1 MGFFLAILFFL
12 IAYISYFANDKRITH
27 AFVFPFLWGIIMLA
41 ESFHFFGLY
50 KSNVITYVVILVG
63 VVSFS
68 AGSLLFR
75 RVVPHYAKSEIEIEY
90 QIQGRI
96 FSLFLVATILLL
108 LYPAILNIKS
118 LIAGDVSMAMIRS
131 SFGNVYKN
139 VVLALLYN
147 YIALPFAIACLPILA
162 VLLIS
167 NAPGKTKIVYFFLI
181 LVVMIE
187 KIIMDAGRGILLY
200 SFSML
205 FFAYKLFVPRDVS
218 KALRVKLRRILIW
231 SLISVVIIYVL
242 ITLARGTG
250 GSNIW
255 HQIYIYICGCVPF
268 LDSNL
273 QAVQN
278 HQYLLGA
285 GGFYGVLQLFFTFLD
300 NLRLLVYPDFMV
312 QADEL
317 YNATLVAR
325 AVSPADSYN
334 AYATAFYNVY
344 LDGGLVTVFLE
355 MLLYGA
361 ASRVIYNAVQRE
373 RNNYRMRAIYV
384 FILYGIAFSFIRF
397 QFVLSRNIIA
407 ILFIML
413 VIRRKRIT
421 DDGCTDQYSLQ

>member
-1 MGFFLAILFFL
+1 MGFFLTILFFL

-27 AFVFPFLWGIIMLA
+27 AFIFPFLWGIIMLA

-68 AGSLLFR
+68 GGSLLFR
-75 RVVPHYAKSEIEIEY
+75 RVVPYYAKNETEVEY
-90 QIQGRI
+90 QIQGRT
-96 FSLFLVATILLL
+96 FSFFLVVTILLL
-108 LYPAILNIKS
+108 LYPAILNLKA

-131 SFGNVYKN
+131 SFGNVYQN
-139 VVLALLYN
+139 VALALLYN
-147 YIALPFAIACLPILA
+147 YIALPFAITCLPIWA
-162 VLLIS
+162 VLLVS
-167 NAPGKTKIVYFFLI
+167 KATKKTKIVYSFLVFVVI
-181 LVVMIE
+181 LE

-200 SFSML
+200 SFAML
-205 FFAYKLFVPRDVS
+205 FFAYKLFLPRNAS
-218 KALRVKLRRILIW
+218 KILRAKLRKTLIW
-231 SLISVVIIYVL
+231 SLISVVIVYML
-242 ITLARGTG
+242 ITLARGSE

-255 HQIYIYICGCVPF
+255 RQLYMYICGCVPF

-273 QAVQN
+273 QAVSQN
-278 HQYLLGA
+278 RHYLFGA
-285 GGFYGVLQLFFTFLD
+285 GGFHGVLQLVFTFLD
-300 NLRLLVYPDFMV
+300 NLRLLVYPNFMIR
-312 QADEL
+312 ADEL
-317 YNATLVAR
+317 YNATLIAR
-325 AVSPADSYN
+325 SISPTDTFN

-344 LDGGLVTVFLE
+344 LDGGLVTVFIE

-397 QFVLSRNIIA
+397 QFVLSRNVIA

-413 VIRRKRIT
+413 VIRRKRIA
-421 DDGCTDQYSLQ
+421 DDGCTD

>member
-1 MGFFLAILFFL
+1 MGFFLTILFFL

-27 AFVFPFLWGIIMLA
+27 AFIFPFLWGIIMLA

-68 AGSLLFR
+68 GGSLLFR
-75 RVVPHYAKSEIEIEY
+75 RVVPYYAKNETEVEY
-90 QIQGRI
+90 QIQGRT
-96 FSLFLVATILLL
+96 FSFFLVVTILLL
-108 LYPAILNIKS
+108 LYPAILNLKA

-131 SFGNVYKN
+131 SFGNVYQN
-139 VVLALLYN
+139 VALALLYN
-147 YIALPFAIACLPILA
+147 YIALPFAITCLPIWA
-162 VLLIS
+162 VLLVS
-167 NAPGKTKIVYFFLI
+167 KATKKTKIVYSFLVFVVI
-181 LVVMIE
+181 LE

-200 SFSML
+200 SFAML
-205 FFAYKLFVPRDVS
+205 FFAYKLFLPRNAS
-218 KALRVKLRRILIW
+218 KVLRAKLRKTLIW
-231 SLISVVIIYVL
+231 SLISVVIIYML
-242 ITLARGTG
+242 ITLARGSE

-255 HQIYIYICGCVPF
+255 RQLYMYICGCVPF

-273 QAVQN
+273 QAVSQN
-278 HQYLLGA
+278 RHYLFGA
-285 GGFYGVLQLFFTFLD
+285 GGFHGVLQLVFTFLD
-300 NLRLLVYPDFMV
+300 NLRLLVYPNFMIR
-312 QADEL
+312 ADEL
-317 YNATLVAR
+317 YNATLIAR
-325 AVSPADSYN
+325 SISPTDTFN

-344 LDGGLVTVFLE
+344 LDGGLVTVFIE

-397 QFVLSRNIIA
+397 QFVLSRNVIA

-413 VIRRKRIT
+413 VIRRKRIA
-421 DDGCTDQYSLQ
+421 DDGCTD

>member
-68 AGSLLFR
+68 GGSLLFR
-75 RVVPHYAKSEIEIEY
+75 RVVPYYAKNETEVEY
-90 QIQGRI
+90 QIQGRT
-96 FSLFLVATILLL
+96 FSFFLVVTILLL
-108 LYPAILNIKS
+108 LYPAILNLKA

-131 SFGNVYKN
+131 SFGNVYQN
-139 VVLALLYN
+139 VALALLYN
-147 YIALPFAIACLPILA
+147 YIALPFAITCLPIWA
-162 VLLIS
+162 VLLVS
-167 NAPGKTKIVYFFLI
+167 KTTTKTKIVYSFLVFVVI
-181 LVVMIE
+181 LE

-200 SFSML
+200 SFAML
-205 FFAYKLFVPRDVS
+205 FFAYKLFLPRNAS
-218 KALRVKLRRILIW
+218 KVLRAKLRKTIIW
-231 SLISVVIIYVL
+231 SLISVVIIYIL
-242 ITLARGTG
+242 ITLARGSE

-255 HQIYIYICGCVPF
+255 RQIYMYICGCVPF
-268 LDSNL
+268 LDGNL
-273 QAVQN
+273 QAVSQSR
-278 HQYLLGA
+278 HYLWGA
-285 GGFYGVLQLFFTFLD
+285 GGFHGVLQLVFTFLD
-300 NLRLLVYPDFMV
+300 NLRLIGYPGFMI

-325 AVSPADSYN
+325 SISPTDTFN
-334 AYATAFYNVY
+334 AYATAFYNAY
-344 LDGGLVTVFLE
+344 LDGGLATVFIE

-361 ASRVIYNAVQRE
+361 ASRVIYNAVRRE

-413 VIRRKRIT
+413 VIRRKRIA
-421 DDGCTDQYSLQ
+421 DDGCTD